1 MEFVRNFAVNLSRS
15 VRDGRA
21 EGERM
26 LSSVNKHDF
35 INTLLPGVDGG
46 EGDSSREEDF
56 YKVLNA
62 GGELDLWRKF

>member
-1 MEFVRNFAVNLSRS
+1 MEFVRNLAVNLSRS

-26 LSSVNKHDF
+26 LSSVNKHSF
-35 INTLLPGVDGG
+35 INTLLPGVDGRS
-46 EGDSSREEDF
+46 EGSREGEF

-62 GGELDLWRKF
+62 VGE

>member
-1 MEFVRNFAVNLSRS
+1 MEFVRNLAVNLSRS

-26 LSSVNKHDF
+26 LSSVNKHSF
-35 INTLLPGVDGG
+35 INTLLPGVDGEGHREG
-46 EGDSSREEDF
+46 EF

-62 GGELDLWRKF
+62 GG